1 MSALEIQARVKGR
14 VWQAIAQS
22 GTAFAAIPQ
31 EEMAKFVDTLADS
44 ILQEVDDVL
53 TTDTGNASATTPL
66 AVPESAESVETHTEE
81 VLWEGRPFLSITT
94 HYTITTE
101 RVRIVRGL
109 LSKDR
114 EDIELVRIQDIDQT
128 QGLGERLV
136 NVGDISIHAH
146 DPSHPNVV
154 LDNVANVQEVHEI
167 LRKAVLASRKR
178 NNFHYREQ
186 M

>member
-1 MSALEIQARVKGR
+1 MSAQEIQARVKGR
-14 VWQAIAQS
+14 VWQVIAQS
-22 GTAFAAIPQ
+22 GTTFSTIPQ
-31 EEMAKFVDTLADS
+31 EEMTKFADALTDA

-53 TTDTGNASATTPL
+53 TVDSGTASTSTP
-66 AVPESAESVETHTEE
+66 APVPVSAESQEGYVEE
-81 VLWEGRPFLSITT
+81 VLWEGRPFLSIST

-101 RVRIVRGL
+101 RVRIVKGL

-136 NVGDISIHAH
+136 NVGDISIHSH
-146 DPSHPNVV
+146 DPSHPQIM

-167 LRKAVLASRKR
+167 LRKAVLAARKR